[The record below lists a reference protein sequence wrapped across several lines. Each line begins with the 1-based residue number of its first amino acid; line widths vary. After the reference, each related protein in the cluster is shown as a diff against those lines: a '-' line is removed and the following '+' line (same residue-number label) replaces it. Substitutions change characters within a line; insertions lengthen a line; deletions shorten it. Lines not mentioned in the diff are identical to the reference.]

1 VTSARGRGVALG
13 LAALAAATAC
23 GDGSGPAP
31 PQGSQFRALPT
42 VLNGPA
48 LNLAVDGRTTI
59 TNLGFGQLSRPV
71 VLTPGA
77 HDVLVQPVVGTT
89 AYDRPL
95 TTTGAVNY
103 TAFVVDSAAI
113 ATPIVLD
120 DSAGVPAAGSGM
132 LRVVSYAAQ
141 SPPVD
146 VYRSQPDS
154 TRPLV
159 VGAPFGFRAV
169 SPYFASSPGNWTVV
183 VSHHGLPDTLV
194 ATGSIGIAAG
204 QARTVVLLDSVG
216 GRVTWRL
223 VPDRN

>member
-1 VTSARGRGVALG
+1 MTPARAAALG

-42 VLNGPA
+42 VLSGPA
-48 LNLAVDGRTTI
+48 LNVAVDGRTAI
-59 TNLGFGQLSRPV
+59 TNLGFGQLSRTV
-71 VLTPGA
+71 VLTPGG
-77 HDVLVQPVVGTT
+77 HDIRFQPVVGTT

-95 TTTGAVNY
+95 TTTSAVNY
-103 TAFVVDSAAI
+103 TAFVIDSAAI

-120 DSAGVPAAGSGM
+120 DSAGVPAAGKGV
-132 LRVVSYAAQ
+132 LRVASYAAQ
-141 SPPVD
+141 SPLVD

-154 TRPLV
+154 SGRLV
-159 VGAPFGFRAV
+159 VGTPFGFRSV
-169 SPYFASSPGNWTVV
+169 SPYYASTPGKWTIV
-183 VSHHGLPDTLV
+183 VSHHGVADTLL
-194 ATGSIGIAAG
+194 ATDSILIAAG

-216 GRVTWRL
+216 ARVSWRL